1 MHGKYCR
8 DTDVGLWLLTK
19 CPRAEHVSLD
29 LVHVDGV
36 ADDDGEL
43 LDLAAEGAP
52 PFANVRSMDIVSAW
66 KFPACELVASAASLL
81 MRCPRLRS
89 LRANVGHYT
98 VRVSIACSYVS

>member
-1 MHGKYCR
+1 M
-8 DTDVGLWLLTK
+8 
-19 CPRAEHVSLD
+19 D

-66 KFPACELVASAASLL
+66 KFPACELVASSSLE
-81 MRCPRLRS
+81 
-89 LRANVGHYT
+89 
-98 VRVSIACSYVS
+98 IFACQC